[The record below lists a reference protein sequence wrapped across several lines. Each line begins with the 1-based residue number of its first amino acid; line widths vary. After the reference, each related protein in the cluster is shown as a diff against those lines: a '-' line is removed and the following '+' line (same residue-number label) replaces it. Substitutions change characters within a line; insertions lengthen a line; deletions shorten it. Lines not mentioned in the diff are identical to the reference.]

1 MKSEKIGESSYSIKW
16 YDLPTKI
23 VRDLILVML
32 RSNRPSTLT
41 AAKIFDLSLQGFCE
55 VIACSNVHL
64 KIDTN
69 NIRYMYYARFR
80 FAKRQRRIS
89 ILYEQ

>member
-1 MKSEKIGESSYSIKW
+1 MKSEKVGESSYSIKW
-16 YDLPTKI
+16 YDLPTQI

-55 VIACSNVHL
+55 VIAYNVHL
-64 KIDTN
+64 KTDR
-69 NIRYMYYARFR
+69 NITFVIYTTRV
-80 FAKRQRRIS
+80 
-89 ILYEQ
+89 LGL